1 MQQVHLPYHLFLIF
15 TAAVVFSVV
24 VQAAVFVG
32 FFITARK
39 ATKKLLAVAAQLSE
53 KAGPIVEQV
62 GSIVRDVEP
71 KIKTIS
77 GQVVEISTAVR
88 DQTLHVNATVDTVV
102 DKTNAQVGKVDE
114 MVSAVLGGIAN
125 AGSVVQSGVL
135 KPVRKV
141 GGVLQGLRVGV
152 ETFFRSDTPAGE
164 GPMRSTRTATPVHA
178 SGSPFE
184 EHDYPVATRVP
195 FSEDR
200 ETVIDDLP
208 PIPR

>member
-1 MQQVHLPYHLFLIF
+1 MQQQVHLPYHLFLIF
-15 TAAVVFSVV
+15 TAAVVFSVI

-32 FFITARK
+32 VLVTARK
-39 ATKKLLAVAAQLSE
+39 ATKKLLAIAAQFSD

-62 GSIVRDVEP
+62 GSIVREVEP

-152 ETFFRSDTPAGE
+152 ETFFRSE
-164 GPMRSTRTATPVHA
+164 TPVQSTQPA
-178 SGSPFE
+178 SSPFE
-184 EHDYPVATRVP
+184 EDSYPVPTSTS
-195 FSEDR
+195 FQGDR
-200 ETVIDDLP
+200 ETVHDDLP
-208 PIPR
+208 PIPRS